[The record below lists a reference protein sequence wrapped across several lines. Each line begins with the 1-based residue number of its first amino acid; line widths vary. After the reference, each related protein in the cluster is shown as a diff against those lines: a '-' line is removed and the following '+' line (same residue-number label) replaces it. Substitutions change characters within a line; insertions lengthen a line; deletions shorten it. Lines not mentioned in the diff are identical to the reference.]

1 MASEVTKK
9 KLLKTLLDNRFPETD
24 DPITQ
29 FLSFNEFYTQ
39 LCKHIDDAYG
49 IGYGKGF
56 EEGVNYSIQV
66 KKN

>member
-1 MASEVTKK
+1 MTSEVTKK

-39 LCKHIDDAYG
+39 LCKHIDDAYE
-49 IGYGKGF
+49 KGF
-56 EEGVNYSIQV
+56 EEGVNFSIQI